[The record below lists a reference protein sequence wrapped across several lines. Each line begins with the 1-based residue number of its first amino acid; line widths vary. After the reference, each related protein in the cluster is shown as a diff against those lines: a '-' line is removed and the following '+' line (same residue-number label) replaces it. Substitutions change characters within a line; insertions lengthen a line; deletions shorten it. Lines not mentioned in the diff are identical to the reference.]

1 MKSRIFV
8 RFLIMLLMGIVSSKS
23 STASDV
29 EMADLMRS
37 NGMIYVVVAVLSII
51 FVGILIFLLLIERR
65 LKKLEKEEEPN

>member
-1 MKSRIFV
+1 
-8 RFLIMLLMGIVSSKS
+8 MGIVSSKS